1 MFYNMPVILNLYYK
15 TTEIKGDSL
24 KLTNGGCFILEH
36 TPIYNTSNNKIGIV
50 TFSDTIQNN
59 CNTSYIS
66 ETGTYFIENLGT
78 VSYVYSFTK
87 DLTSNVSFTPGTILI
102 QKIEFTSGIY
112 IGYKGEII
120 INVIDNI
127 LRNVSI
133 IINN

>member
-1 MFYNMPVILNLYYK
+1 MPVILNLYYK

-24 KLTNGGCFILEH
+24 KLTNGGSFILEH
-36 TPIYNTSNNKIGIV
+36 TPIYNTSDIQIGVV

-59 CNTSYIS
+59 FNTSYIS
-66 ETGTYFIENLGT
+66 ETGTYFIENIGS
-78 VSYVYSFTK
+78 VSYVYSFAK
-87 DLTSNVSFTPGTILI
+87 DLTTNVSFTPGTILI

-112 IGYKGEII
+112 VGYEGEII
-120 INVIDNI
+120 INVIDSV